1 MNLSKHLVLTL
12 FLLAFSVQ
20 KNTAQIK
27 QQDKDFDFF
36 LATHLQ
42 IWDYVQLGGSIN
54 YLSSNGHGF
63 QLNLSLMER
72 DKDAEPKDAHY
83 CPRIILPFSDPM
95 DRSLLLEL
103 RYQKR
108 IYQKNPRFRVLAAA
122 GLSWGNYVKITYL
135 DKDPFSGCYST
146 GFNSSPAFGFSARLT
161 ADFPVFRA
169 TGLQLSLNTN
179 INKEM
184 TTLGPELSWTFGRV
198 RSKM

>member
-1 MNLSKHLVLTL
+1 MNLSKQLVLTL

-20 KNTAQIK
+20 KNASQIK

-36 LATHLQ
+36 IGTHLQ
-42 IWDYVQLGGSIN
+42 IWDYYQLGGSLN
-54 YLSSNGHGF
+54 YLTSNGNGF
-63 QLNLSLMER
+63 QLNLSLLER
-72 DKDAEPKDAHY
+72 DPEAKPKDAEY
-83 CPRIILPFSDPM
+83 CPQIFLPFSDPM
-95 DRSLLLEL
+95 DRGLLLEL

-108 IYQKNPRFRVLAAA
+108 IYQKKPRFRVLAAA

-146 GFNSSPAFGFSARLT
+146 GISSKPAFGFSARLT
-161 ADFPVFRA
+161 ADFPIFRA

-184 TTLGPELSWTFGRV
+184 TTLGPELTWTFGRV
-198 RSKM
+198 RNKF